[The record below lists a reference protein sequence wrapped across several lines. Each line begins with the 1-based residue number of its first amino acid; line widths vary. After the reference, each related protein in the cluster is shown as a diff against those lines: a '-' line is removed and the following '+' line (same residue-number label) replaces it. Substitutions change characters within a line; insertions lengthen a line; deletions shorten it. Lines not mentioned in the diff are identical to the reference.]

1 MPDFHSPLLE
11 LCRVADVI
19 VEDATALAARVE
31 VEPSWSTVVG
41 LMAAGRDL
49 AAISA
54 AMAVCLR
61 RADTPEDEPPYPR
74 GL

>member
-1 MPDFHSPLLE
+1 MPDLRSPLLD

-19 VEDATALAARVE
+19 VEDATALTARAE

-49 AAISA
+49 AAIAA

-61 RADTPEDEPPYPR
+61 RADTPEDEPLYPR